1 MLQKRLPI
9 LSLTENYA
17 LQAGYSVSKDAL
29 AYETS
34 DSEAAKT
41 YVNVIA
47 VKEGN
52 ENSDKIKALV
62 DVLKS
67 DEIKRFYQREI

>member
-1 MLQKRLPI
+1 M
-9 LSLTENYA
+9 
-17 LQAGYSVSKDAL
+17 
-29 AYETS
+29 
-34 DSEAAKT
+34 
-41 YVNVIA
+41 IA

-67 DEIKRFYQREI
+67 DEIKDFINEKYDGAVIPFEDSDDAEAEDTEAADAEADTADETAEETDAE